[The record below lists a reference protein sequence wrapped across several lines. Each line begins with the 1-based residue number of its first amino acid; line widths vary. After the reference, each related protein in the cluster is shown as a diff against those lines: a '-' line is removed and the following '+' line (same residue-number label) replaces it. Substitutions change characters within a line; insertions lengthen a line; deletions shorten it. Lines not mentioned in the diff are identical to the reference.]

1 MSRMD
6 AYRGFAGVYDLLM
19 DDFDYPAWAEYYLRL
34 LESAGV
40 QPTELCDCAC
50 GTGSLTMEFA
60 ARGLRVTGVDLSGEM
75 LDVAREKAMRRGAN
89 VRFACMD
96 MAKLTLPH
104 PVDAIVCGCDG
115 VNYLTSEKRVRA
127 VLAAAYASLKPGGAL
142 AFDISS
148 PYKLKEVLGDAFFG
162 EERDEAAYL
171 WQNTLDGDVVTM
183 DLTFFIRRADGL
195 YERVTETH
203 RQMAH
208 EPENLARLLNETGFK
223 NVKIYGD
230 RTFDPPK
237 PEEMRLHF
245 CAVRE

>member
-1 MSRMD
+1 MD
-6 AYRGFAGVYDLLM
+6 AYRGFAEVYDLLM
-19 DDFDYPAWAEYYLRL
+19 DDFDYPAWAAYYLRL
-34 LESAGV
+34 LADAGM
-40 QPTELCDCAC
+40 QPSELCDCAC
-50 GTGSLTMEFA
+50 GTGSLTVEFA
-60 ARGLRVTGVDLSGEM
+60 ARGLRVTGVDISGEM
-75 LDVAREKAMRRGAN
+75 LEVAREKAARHGAD

-104 PVDAIVCGCDG
+104 PVDVIVCGCDG
-115 VNYLTSEKRVRA
+115 VNYLTGEKRVRA
-127 VLAAAYASLKPGGAL
+127 FFAAAHENLRPGGAL

-148 PYKLKEVLGDAFFG
+148 PYKLREVLGNAFFG

-171 WQNTLDGDVVTM
+171 WQNTLDGDIVTM

-208 EPENLARLLNETGFK
+208 EPETLARLLRETGFK
-223 NVKIYGD
+223 NVRIYGD
-230 RTFDPPK
+230 QTFDPPK
-237 PEEMRLHF
+237 PDEMRLHF